1 MDAIEFTKPQW
12 YTLQETSL
20 TNLTIMVALIGIA
33 GYAMW
38 SLMVVRLA
46 LAGAL

>member
-1 MDAIEFTKPQW
+1 MDDTQFTKPLW

-20 TNLTIMVALIGIA
+20 TNLTILVALLSIA

-38 SLMVVRLA
+38 PVLCVTMS
-46 LAGAL
+46 GAVL

>member
-1 MDAIEFTKPQW
+1 MDDTQDTKPGW

-20 TNLTIMVALIGIA
+20 TNLAIMVALLSIA

-38 SLMVVRLA
+38 PVLCVSMIGTA
-46 LAGAL
+46 L

>member
-1 MDAIEFTKPQW
+1 MDDTQFTRPDW

-20 TNLTIMVALIGIA
+20 TNLTIMVALLSIA

-38 SLMVVRLA
+38 PVLCVSMLGTVL
-46 LAGAL
+46 

>member
-1 MDAIEFTKPQW
+1 MDDTQFTKPLW

-20 TNLTIMVALIGIA
+20 VNLTILCALVGIA

-38 SLMVVRLA
+38 TLMCIELA